1 MLDHKGKSKWP
12 KAIYDCCFGRLTRV
26 FEPAT
31 DRSIV
36 DERIGL
42 DHKGEGRASSVRLYK
57 VI

>member
-1 MLDHKGKSKWP
+1 MGSTTSG
-12 KAIYDCCFGRLTRV
+12 GREARPSARADYK
-26 FEPAT
+26 EAAT